1 MKPKPFA
8 SLNHF
13 TVPVAMTET
22 FLRGIAPVAPA
33 VMAVSSA
40 DIGGQTKTPRELG
53 LARRVAQTSKHAT
66 EAAQNYWQYDKSRL
80 HRQLDSCPA
89 RRIPTAMVVR
99 REPWTRIPPALGD
112 DVVPFDRVL
121 GASSIKRLFCL
132 EPSSVPQ
139 PDDQPAGKALG
150 KRAGRGDRVAHS
162 RGQRQESLVF
172 NPLVGKGLDAYLVVD
187 ERNRHGIRPPEL
199 GFIGP

>member
-8 SLNHF
+8 SLTHF
-13 TVPVAMTET
+13 TVLVAMTEP
-22 FLRGIAPVAPA
+22 FLGGIPLVAPA

-99 REPWTRIPPALGD
+99 PSGPD
-112 DVVPFDRVL
+112 
-121 GASSIKRLFCL
+121 AS
-132 EPSSVPQ
+132 
-139 PDDQPAGKALG
+139 
-150 KRAGRGDRVAHS
+150 
-162 RGQRQESLVF
+162 
-172 NPLVGKGLDAYLVVD
+172 
-187 ERNRHGIRPPEL
+187 
-199 GFIGP
+199 

>member
-66 EAAQNYWQYDKSRL
+66 EAAQIFGNMTNPGCTVNLIRAPRGGSRPPW
-80 HRQLDSCPA
+80 SCGANPGPLIRWPKRGSLQVECA
-89 RRIPTAMVVR
+89 RIA
-99 REPWTRIPPALGD
+99 EHLG
-112 DVVPFDRVL
+112 PMST
-121 GASSIKRLFCL
+121 GSAK
-132 EPSSVPQ
+132 PSS
-139 PDDQPAGKALG
+139 L
-150 KRAGRGDRVAHS
+150 RVATATGWH
-162 RGQRQESLVF
+162 RG
-172 NPLVGKGLDAYLVVD
+172 
-187 ERNRHGIRPPEL
+187 
-199 GFIGP
+199 